1 MSRHAI
7 REPRYSMD
15 KWDPADY
22 HKHSYPQYAFALG
35 LVGRLGLRGD
45 EHILDIGCG
54 DGKITAELAA
64 RASLGSVLGI
74 DNSAEMIVFAKNM
87 FPRSAH
93 PNLSFRYEDA
103 VNLTFSQEF
112 DVIVAFASLHWT
124 ADLAKVLQGV
134 KSSLAPGG
142 RFAAQL
148 MAKRLTTQNRS
159 GSPLHQARREVMARP
174 AWRPY
179 FRGFKKQGSVYSAG
193 EYERLLRDAGF
204 TPSRVEFVAEDVTH
218 PGTDELKGFARATWH
233 RYTSRIPAE
242 HRGAFLDEVV
252 QRFIEQYPPD
262 RSGQIPVR
270 MKILEVEA
278 TVTAT
283 DLSPP
288 RPLLAD

>member
-1 MSRHAI
+1 LT
-7 REPRYSMD
+7 D

-22 HKHSYPQYAFALG
+22 YKHSYPQYAFALG
-35 LVGRLGLRGD
+35 LVGRLALRGD
-45 EHILDIGCG
+45 ERILDIGSG

-64 RASLGSVLGI
+64 RVSQGSVLGI
-74 DNSAEMIVFAKNM
+74 DTSPEMIAFAQNL
-87 FPRSAH
+87 FPQLAY
-93 PNLSFRYEDA
+93 PNLSFCYGDA
-103 VNLTFSQEF
+103 ENLTFHQEF

-124 ADLAKVLQGV
+124 TDLATVLQGI

-148 MAKRLTTQNRS
+148 MAKRLTTQKRS

-179 FRGFKKQGSVYSAG
+179 FRGFKKQGSVYSAD

-204 TPSRVEFVAEDVTH
+204 TPSRFEFVTEDVTH

-233 RYTSRIPAE
+233 RYTNRIPAE
-242 HRGAFLDEVV
+242 HRDAFLDEVV

-262 RSGQIPVR
+262 HSGEIHVR
-270 MKILEVEA
+270 MNILEVEA
-278 TVTAT
+278 TVTS
-283 DLSPP
+283 D
-288 RPLLAD
+288 

>member
-1 MSRHAI
+1 MT
-7 REPRYSMD
+7 D
-15 KWDPADY
+15 KWDPEDY

-35 LVGRLGLRGD
+35 LVKRLELRGH
-45 EHILDIGCG
+45 ERILDIGCG

-64 RASLGSVLGI
+64 RVSHGSVLGI
-74 DNSAEMIVFAKNM
+74 DNSAEMILFAQNM
-87 FPRSAH
+87 FPRSVY
-93 PNLSFRYEDA
+93 PNLSFRLGDA

-124 ADLAKVLQGV
+124 ADLATVLQGI

-148 MAKRLTTQNRS
+148 MAKRFTKQEKS

-174 AWRPY
+174 VWRPF
-179 FRGFKKQGSVYSAG
+179 FRGFKKQGSVYSAD
-193 EYERLLRDAGF
+193 EYEKLLRDAGF
-204 TPSRVEFVAEDVTH
+204 TPYRVEFVTEDVTH
-218 PGTDELKGFARATWH
+218 PGKAALKGCARATWH

-242 HRGAFLDEVV
+242 HRDAFLDEVV

-262 RSGQIPVR
+262 RGGQIHVH

-278 TVTAT
+278 TVTG
-283 DLSPP
+283 D
-288 RPLLAD
+288 